1 MIYSMLFVFW
11 YFIVVVLLDKFLLHE
26 ARTNCSIYFIVFHVP
41 VRVGQVWIMVGFF
54 PFLSYVFPWAI
65 LRSLTNAHSHMDVI
79 MRICANLESFVRVV
93 MEWFI
98 FGINLG
104 SLSKLFLKHAYLSND
119 AGAFTGIHFNSTHIT
134 GEVLFRVTTI
144 CHPML
149 SDNLFLIR
157 KRSLARPGWG
167 IWWRERSYYVAINR
181 LECGEESIYV
191 LFEIRIRTT
200 VTMVPLTE

>member
-1 MIYSMLFVFW
+1 MLILLKISNYQATFRLKSARILRNLRLNSKMEFLIKKRVRVIYSMLFVFW

-93 MEWFI
+93 MDWFI

-104 SLSKLFLKHAYLSND
+104 
-119 AGAFTGIHFNSTHIT
+119 
-134 GEVLFRVTTI
+134 
-144 CHPML
+144 
-149 SDNLFLIR
+149 
-157 KRSLARPGWG
+157 
-167 IWWRERSYYVAINR
+167 RSYPNY
-181 LECGEESIYV
+181 
-191 LFEIRIRTT
+191 F
-200 VTMVPLTE
+200 